1 MNRMKSR
8 NDFGDYDNT
17 INFVV
22 SIIIIIIIIKIN
34 LGRAWLVLVQW
45 PHRQIISVFNQL
57 PRTTLCYAVKV
68 IRKEVLSNGK
78 KIQMKVALSDQLISV

>member
-22 SIIIIIIIIKIN
+22 SIIIIIIMKIN
-34 LGRAWLVLVQW
+34 LGRAWLVLVQ
-45 PHRQIISVFNQL
+45 
-57 PRTTLCYAVKV
+57 
-68 IRKEVLSNGK
+68 
-78 KIQMKVALSDQLISV
+78 